1 MSFENPT
8 TFEKIGLRIEWG
20 LYGPLVALYLKGL
33 GLQGGETLLE
43 VGCGG
48 GAVTHRLAQ
57 LLPNGRIV
65 GVDPSAYWVEYARR
79 RLRRLRNVELHVG
92 DVLTADIAPG
102 TFDAALFHYV
112 LHDIAAADRPSTLAR
127 IEELLKPDGRLFVRE
142 PLKEK
147 HGMKPDEIRALAV
160 SVGLREEQA
169 RVERAF
175 PLGKHFQGIFRK
187 A

>member
-8 TFEKIGLRIEWG
+8 RRDKIEFRIEWG
-20 LYGPLVALYLKGL
+20 LSGPLIAPYLKKL

-48 GAVTHRLAQ
+48 GAVTRRLAQ
-57 LLPNGRIV
+57 LLPNGRVV
-65 GVDPSAYWVEYARR
+65 GVDPSTYWVEYARE
-79 RLRRLRNVELHVG
+79 RLRRLRNVALHVG

-142 PLKEK
+142 PMKEK
-147 HGMKPDEIRALAV
+147 HGMKPDEIRTLAV

-169 RVERAF
+169 REKRAF
-175 PLGKHFQGIFRK
+175 LLGTHFQGIFRK